1 MKITTAV
8 LFSLF
13 IYTSLWSEVVLTFD
27 DPKTFGD
34 FEYSQTRRIIPVEFF
49 KERVETHLQ
58 KALEKTFPKGAV
70 LKIHFMD
77 IDLAG
82 GFEPWQ
88 RIPLNDVRMLKDR
101 YPPSVKFRY
110 VLENENGNRLAE
122 GEVSLRDTSYL
133 LDSTRIIS
141 STDTFHYER
150 RMIEHWIRSKLPDLV
165 EKKT

>member
-1 MKITTAV
+1 
-8 LFSLF
+8 
-13 IYTSLWSEVVLTFD
+13 
-27 DPKTFGD
+27 
-34 FEYSQTRRIIPVEFF
+34 
-49 KERVETHLQ
+49 
-58 KALEKTFPKGAV
+58 
-70 LKIHFMD
+70 
-77 IDLAG
+77 G